1 MLKTVSAALVAV
13 SMIAA
18 PALAANSGTQSPVN
32 KTTQTQTSQ
41 SQAQTP
47 AANAQAKTTAKV
59 RTSKSKKLNAHA
71 KMMRRHPHHKKVSVK
86 SPATSAKHS

>member
-18 PALAANSGTQSPVN
+18 PALAANSGIQSPVN
-32 KTTQTQTSQ
+32 KTTQNSQ